1 MPEFAGFVYTAAGAG
16 NSGLAV
22 NLYARNGTSSAVAE
36 TTTNSDGA
44 WTISHGTEGR
54 FDVEIVVDASN
65 KFRIKYDDKIQCE
78 LGEFGQLYLRGTNDA
93 FTTKLV
99 STPTA
104 SRTITFPDADAT
116 ALLGGYANTNSGV
129 MSFTSTANSAA
140 AVYLRENGG
149 TSGTIKI
156 HADQGTS
163 VTEGAESI
171 NILSD
176 VGGVGIRSTA
186 NLAKAINIT
195 SDGGTTGSIAIFND
209 QGTSV
214 TEGAESISI
223 LSDAGG
229 IGIRSTANLANAV
242 NVTVDGGTTSTMTL
256 FNDQGT
262 AATEGA
268 ASIQLL
274 SDVGGINIKSGLNAA
289 DAILLTADG
298 GTSEK
303 IRIHA
308 DQGTGVDSI
317 ELISDAGGIELNVAS
332 GVGITGNAIKDE
344 DGMDSNSAVHIATQQ
359 SIKAYVD
366 AQIATED
373 TLAELNDTN
382 ISGAAAGHLLIY
394 DNTASVWDNVALTAD
409 DGITATAGDGTL
421 ELDLDLKSNGGAV
434 IESNELAVDLGASS
448 ITGTLAV
455 GDGGTGA
462 TTLTSNAI
470 LTGNSTSA
478 IQAEA
483 DLTFSS
489 NKVIPT
495 ASAHNAAGTA
505 LTISAGATTAG
516 TTDNIAGGALT
527 FQGGQGKGSGAG
539 GDIIFQTAN
548 AGGSGSSLNSLATAL
563 TLSDD
568 LSAAFAGAVTV
579 TGNLTV
585 NGTTTTVDT
594 TNTTVKDSLIELNN
608 GVASGSNSNDSGL
621 LIERGSTGNNAIF
634 MWDESA
640 DVFTVG
646 TTTSTAASTGNLA
659 NFTAAPFTA
668 AAIVGTTID
677 ADTDFTIGDTVITDG
692 VVTDSTGLQLAANMD
707 INGTVDIS
715 GALTLG
721 TVAAAGTDTD
731 KFLVLDGSGN
741 VDYRTGTQVLS
752 DIGAA
757 GSKTYGIS
765 DDNAVEIDGA
775 DIADNEYAR
784 FTANGLESRT
794 AAEVAADIEGSIDAV
809 GALDAGSITSN
820 FGTINTGSST
830 ITTTGSLQIQTID
843 YTDGDLAMTIAD
855 GGGVTFAQAS
865 TFTGGLTLNGDANL
879 AAEKLIKI
887 GGTAEAH
894 DFSTEHSGHGITLTM
909 EAGENL
915 TLGQAVYVDSN
926 GKAQHPDVDA
936 ATVTGKPAIGIAMT
950 GASSGASVNV
960 MVLGMFRD
968 ATYNFTPGAAV
979 IMTGTDGA
987 LTTTA
992 GDTAADGDIVQ
1003 RVGIAITAD
1012 MLFVMPSIDEI
1023 EHA

>member
-16 NSGLAV
+16 NSGLTV
-22 NLYARNGTSSAVAE
+22 NLYARNGTSSAVAT

-65 KFRIKYDDKIQCE
+65 KFRIKYDDQIQCE
-78 LGEFGQLYLRGTNDA
+78 LGEFGQLYLRGTDDE

-104 SRTITFPDADAT
+104 SRTITFPDATAT

-129 MSFTSTANSAA
+129 MSLTSTANSAA
-140 AVYLRENGG
+140 AVYLHANGG
-149 TSGTIKI
+149 TSETVKI
-156 HADQGTS
+156 YSNQGTS

-176 VGGVGIRSTA
+176 AGGVGIRSTA
-186 NLAKAINIT
+186 DLAKAINIT

-229 IGIRSTANLANAV
+229 IGIRSTADLANAV

-274 SDVGGINIKSGLNAA
+274 SDVGGINIKSGLDAA

-317 ELISDAGGIELNVAS
+317 ELISDAGGIELNVEAT
-332 GVGITGNAIKDE
+332 VGITGTAILDE
-344 DGMDSNSAVHIATQQ
+344 NNLASDSDIHLATQQ

-373 TLAELNDTN
+373 TIAELNDTN
-382 ISGAAAGHLLIY
+382 ISAAAAGHLLIY
-394 DNTASVWDNVALTAD
+394 DNSASVWDNAALSGGNGLTA
-409 DGITATAGDGTL
+409 TLGDGTL
-421 ELDLDLKSNGGAV
+421 ALALDLKSNGGAV
-434 IESNELAVDLGASS
+434 IESNELAVDLGANS

-455 GDGGTGA
+455 GDGGTGV
-462 TTLTSNAI
+462 TTFTSNAI
-470 LTGNSTSA
+470 LTGNSGSA

-495 ASAHNAAGTA
+495 ASAHDAAGTA

-516 TTDNIAGGALT
+516 TSDDQAGGALT
-527 FQGGQGKGSGAG
+527 FQGGQGKGDGAG
-539 GDIIFQTAN
+539 GNIVFQTAN
-548 AGGSGSSLNSLATAL
+548 AGSPGSSLNALATAL

-568 LSAAFAGAVTV
+568 LSASFAGAVVV

-594 TNTTVKDSLIELNN
+594 ATLSVEDPLIALATGNSGDSLDVGFYGKYVDSGTKYSGLFRDQSDSDKWKLFATTGNSHEVPTTTVNTTSGFTLGTL
-608 GVASGSNSNDSGL
+608 VASAFEGDITGNVTGNADTVTTNANLTGHVT
-621 LIERGSTGNNAIF
+621 STGNAA
-634 MWDESA
+634 ELGS
-640 DVFTVG
+640 FTKSQLSTAVSDGTPLYSGDVG
-646 TTTSTAASTGNLA
+646 TYTAGDGLDVSGGGEFSTDLVSNGGLEIQSTELSVAQGISQYDVAQFGAGVVDTDFLQIDGTSVVGKSASEV
-659 NFTAAPFTA
+659 A
-668 AAIVGTTID
+668 AAIE
-677 ADTDFTIGDTVITDG
+677 A
-692 VVTDSTGLQLAANMD
+692 
-707 INGTVDIS
+707 
-715 GALTLG
+715 
-721 TVAAAGTDTD
+721 
-731 KFLVLDGSGN
+731 
-741 VDYRTGTQVLS
+741 
-752 DIGAA
+752 
-757 GSKTYGIS
+757 
-765 DDNAVEIDGA
+765 
-775 DIADNEYAR
+775 
-784 FTANGLESRT
+784 
-794 AAEVAADIEGSIDAV
+794 SIDAV
-809 GALDAGSITSN
+809 GTLAAGAISSG
-820 FGTINTGSST
+820 FGNIDIGSST
-830 ITTTGSLQIQTID
+830 FDTTGAVSTGNLSPA
-843 YTDGDLAMTIAD
+843 GDVAVAD
-855 GGGVTFAQAS
+855 AKYIKVGGSRMATAEPASNTTGYGVVIGFDSAGSVSAGDAVYINGSGKVAQA
-865 TFTGGLTLNGDANL
+865 N
-879 AAEKLIKI
+879 
-887 GGTAEAH
+887 
-894 DFSTEHSGHGITLTM
+894 
-909 EAGENL
+909 
-915 TLGQAVYVDSN
+915 
-926 GKAQHPDVDA
+926 AQVGS
-936 ATVTGKPAIGIAMT
+936 VTDPAIGIAT
-950 GASSGASVNV
+950 NAGASDGDDVY
-960 MVLGMFRD
+960 VLTHGIWRMD
-968 ATYNFTPGAAV
+968 AEAFTAGDPVYVGESA
-979 IMTGTDGA
+979 GA
-987 LTTTA
+987 LTPTA
-992 GDTAADGDIVQ
+992 PSTDGDYVQ
-1003 RVGIAITAD
+1003 RIGIAVSD
-1012 MLFVMPSIDEI
+1012 DCVLVMPSIDVI

>member
-16 NSGLAV
+16 NSGLTV
-22 NLYARNGTSSAVAE
+22 NLYARNGTSSAVAT

-54 FDVEIVVDASN
+54 FDVEIVVDDNN

-78 LGEFGQLYLRGTNDA
+78 LGEFGELYVRGTNDA
-93 FTTKLV
+93 FTTKFA

-104 SRTITFPDADAT
+104 SRTITFPDATAT

-156 HADQGTS
+156 HSDQGTS
-163 VTEGAESI
+163 VTEGAESV

-186 NLAKAINIT
+186 NLAKAVNIT

-229 IGIRSTANLANAV
+229 VGIRSTANLANAV
-242 NVTVDGGTTSTMTL
+242 NITVDGGTTSTMTL

-274 SDVGGINIKSGLNAA
+274 SDLGGINIKSGLNAA

-332 GVGITGNAIKDE
+332 GVGITGTAIKNETDL
-344 DGMDSNSAVHIATQQ
+344 GGGSASAVHLATQS
-359 SIKAYVD
+359 SIKTYVD

-394 DNTASVWDNVALTAD
+394 DNTASVWDNAALSGGDGLTA
-409 DGITATAGDGTL
+409 TLGDGTL
-421 ELDLDLKSNGGAV
+421 ALALDLKSNGGAV

-462 TTLTSNAI
+462 SSLTSNAI

-495 ASAHNAAGTA
+495 ASAHDAAGTA

-516 TTDNIAGGALT
+516 TTSNIAGGALT

-548 AGGSGSSLNSLATAL
+548 AGGTGSSLNSLATAL

-579 TGNLTV
+579 AGNLTV

-594 TNTTVKDSLIELNN
+594 ATLAVEDPLIALATGNDADSIDVGFYGKYVDSGTKYAGLFRDASDSDKWKLFATTGNSHEVPGTTVNTTSGFTLGTL
-608 GVASGSNSNDSGL
+608 VASAFEGDLTGDV
-621 LIERGSTGNNAIF
+621 TGN
-634 MWDESA
+634 
-640 DVFTVG
+640 
-646 TTTSTAASTGNLA
+646 TSGTAATVT
-659 NFTAAPFTA
+659 TAAQSNITSLGTLTTLTVDNV
-668 AAIVGTTID
+668 IVNGTTIGHTS
-677 ADTDFTIGDTVITDG
+677 DTD
-692 VVTDSTGLQLAANMD
+692 L
-707 INGTVDIS
+707 
-715 GALTLG
+715 LTL
-721 TVAAAGTDTD
+721 TSANLAVAGDIE
-731 KFLVLDGSGN
+731 VSGS
-741 VDYRTGTQVLS
+741 V
-752 DIGAA
+752 
-757 GSKTYGIS
+757 
-765 DDNAVEIDGA
+765 
-775 DIADNEYAR
+775 
-784 FTANGLESRT
+784 
-794 AAEVAADIEGSIDAV
+794 EVA
-809 GALDAGSITSN
+809 
-820 FGTINTGSST
+820 
-830 ITTTGSLQIQTID
+830 TID

-865 TFTGGLTLNGDANL
+865 TFTGGLTLNGDVNL

-909 EAGENL
+909 EAGETL
-915 TLGQAVYVDSN
+915 TLGQAVYVDAN

-968 ATYNFTPGAAV
+968 ATYDFTPGAAV